1 MRRSVRTR
9 VHVFGPNG
17 RIRTKTD
24 KVAGE
29 EPLEIRLGD
38 QEFTVMMRTPGM
50 DTELVLGL
58 LLGEG
63 IIRTASDVVE
73 IDFSTGLDP
82 DGTRN
87 YNVARVRL
95 SPEVSAALA
104 QNGGLPAGQERNIYT
119 SSACGVCGTA
129 ALEAVTKVSSYPLPP
144 PEPFFDPATVCELP
158 NIMRDQQP
166 LFATTGGIHAAGLF
180 EFGAGAG
187 ATSGASSTAGAGATS
202 SNSSSTGAGTGT
214 SATSPGASATL
225 LTVAE
230 DVGRHNAVDKVLG
243 WAMRED
249 LLPLSSC
256 VLQVS
261 SRASFELVQ
270 KAAMAGVPMLSAVSA
285 PSSAAVELG
294 NSLGVT
300 VIGFNRKGTFNV
312 YSAPGRLRGN

>member
-17 RIRTKTD
+17 CIRTKTD

-180 EFGAGAG
+180 WFGAGSGAG
-187 ATSGASSTAGAGATS
+187 ATSGTSSTAGARAGAG
-202 SNSSSTGAGTGT
+202 SSSP
-214 SATSPGASATL
+214 ATSPTL

-249 LLPLSSC
+249 RLPLSSC

-312 YSAPGRLRGN
+312 YSAPERLFGN

>member
-95 SPEVSAALA
+95 SAEVSATLA
-104 QNGGLPAGQERNIYT
+104 QSDGLPAGQERNIYT
-119 SSACGVCGTA
+119 SSACGICGTA
-129 ALEAVTKVSSYPLPP
+129 TLEAVTKVSSYPLPA
-144 PEPFFDPATVCELP
+144 PEPFFDPATMCELP

-180 EFGAGAG
+180 RFGAKT
-187 ATSGASSTAGAGATS
+187 TSGI
-202 SNSSSTGAGTGT
+202 SSSAGTT
-214 SATSPGASATL
+214 SPATSPTL

-230 DVGRHNAVDKVLG
+230 DVGRHNAVDKVIG

-249 LLPLSSC
+249 LLPLNQC

-270 KAAMAGVPMLSAVSA
+270 KAAMAGVPVLSAVSA

-294 NSLGVT
+294 NGLGVT

-312 YSAPGRLRGN
+312 YSTQERLRGN

>member
-104 QNGGLPAGQERNIYT
+104 ENGGLPAGQERNIYT
-119 SSACGVCGTA
+119 SSACGICGTA
-129 ALEAVTKVSSYPLPP
+129 ALEAVTKVSSYPLPA

-180 EFGAGAG
+180 DFGAGSGTG
-187 ATSGASSTAGAGATS
+187 ATSGTSASA
-202 SNSSSTGAGTGT
+202 
-214 SATSPGASATL
+214 SATSPATKPTL

-270 KAAMAGVPMLSAVSA
+270 KAAMAGVPVLSAVSA

-312 YSAPGRLRGN
+312 YSAPERLRGN

>member
-24 KVAGE
+24 KVTGE
-29 EPLEIRLGD
+29 EPLEIRLGN

-95 SPEVSAALA
+95 SPEVSSALA
-104 QNGGLPAGQERNIYT
+104 DNGGLPAGQERNVYT
-119 SSACGVCGTA
+119 SSACGICGTA
-129 ALEAVTKVSSYPLPP
+129 ALEAVTKVSSYPLPA

-180 EFGAGAG
+180 EFGAG
-187 ATSGASSTAGAGATS
+187 SSSTAGAGATS
-202 SNSSSTGAGTGT
+202 GASSSAGAGTGT
-214 SATSPGASATL
+214 SATSPSASPTL

-270 KAAMAGVPMLSAVSA
+270 KAAMAGVPVLSAVSA

-312 YSAPGRLRGN
+312 YSTPERLLES

>member
-95 SPEVSAALA
+95 SPEVSSALA
-104 QNGGLPAGQERNIYT
+104 ENGGLPAGQERNIYT

-129 ALEAVTKVSSYPLPP
+129 ALEAVTKVSSYQLPAS
-144 PEPFFDPATVCELP
+144 EPFFAPATVCELP

-180 EFGAGAG
+180 RFGARSGAG
-187 ATSGASSTAGAGATS
+187 ATSGTSSTAEVG
-202 SNSSSTGAGTGT
+202 TGADSGS
-214 SATSPGASATL
+214 SATSPTL

-270 KAAMAGVPMLSAVSA
+270 KAAMAGVPVLSAVSA

-294 NSLGVT
+294 SSLGVT

-312 YSAPGRLRGN
+312 YSAPERLRGN

>member
-17 RIRTKTD
+17 LIRTKTD

-58 LLGEG
+58 LVGEG

-95 SPEVSAALA
+95 SPEVSATLA

-119 SSACGVCGTA
+119 SSACGICGTA
-129 ALEAVTKVSSYPLPP
+129 ALEAVTKVSNYPLPA
-144 PEPFFDPATVCELP
+144 PEPFFDPATLCELP

-180 EFGAGAG
+180 RFGAKT
-187 ATSGASSTAGAGATS
+187 TSGTS
-202 SNSSSTGAGTGT
+202 SS
-214 SATSPGASATL
+214 ASAISPATYPTL

-270 KAAMAGVPMLSAVSA
+270 KAAMAGVPVLSAVSA

-312 YSAPGRLRGN
+312 YSAPERLIGN

>member
-17 RIRTKTD
+17 RIRAKTD

-95 SPEVSAALA
+95 SSEVSSALA
-104 QNGGLPAGQERNIYT
+104 DNGGLPAGQERNVYT
-119 SSACGVCGTA
+119 SSACGICGTA
-129 ALEAVTKVSSYPLPP
+129 ALEAVTKVSSYPLPA
-144 PEPFFDPATVCELP
+144 PEPFFDPTTVCELP

-180 EFGAGAG
+180 EFGAG
-187 ATSGASSTAGAGATS
+187 SGAGATS
-202 SNSSSTGAGTGT
+202 
-214 SATSPGASATL
+214 PTL

-270 KAAMAGVPMLSAVSA
+270 KAAMAGVPVLSAVSA

-312 YSAPGRLRGN
+312 YSAPERLRGN

>member
-63 IIRTASDVVE
+63 IIRTTSDVVE

-95 SPEVSAALA
+95 SPEVSASLA
-104 QNGGLPAGQERNIYT
+104 ENDGLPAGQERNVYT
-119 SSACGVCGTA
+119 SSACGICGTA

-158 NIMRDQQP
+158 DIMRDQQP

-180 EFGAGAG
+180 EFGAGSGTG
-187 ATSGASSTAGAGATS
+187 ATSGTSASA
-202 SNSSSTGAGTGT
+202 
-214 SATSPGASATL
+214 SATSPATKPTL

-270 KAAMAGVPMLSAVSA
+270 KAAMAGVPVLSAVSA

-312 YSAPGRLRGN
+312 YSAPERLRGN

>member
-95 SPEVSAALA
+95 SPEVSSALA
-104 QNGGLPAGQERNIYT
+104 DNGGLPAGQERNVYT
-119 SSACGVCGTA
+119 SSACGICGTA
-129 ALEAVTKVSSYPLPP
+129 ALEAVTKVSSYPLPA

-180 EFGAGAG
+180 DFGAGSGTG
-187 ATSGASSTAGAGATS
+187 ATSGTSASA
-202 SNSSSTGAGTGT
+202 
-214 SATSPGASATL
+214 SATSPATKPTL

-249 LLPLSSC
+249 RLPLSSC

-270 KAAMAGVPMLSAVSA
+270 KAAMAGVPVLSAVSA

-312 YSAPGRLRGN
+312 YSAPERLHGN

>member
-63 IIRTASDVVE
+63 IIRTTSDVVE

-95 SPEVSAALA
+95 SPEVSSALA
-104 QNGGLPAGQERNIYT
+104 DNGGLPAGQERNVYT
-119 SSACGVCGTA
+119 SSACGICGTA

-180 EFGAGAG
+180 DFGAGSGAGAG
-187 ATSGASSTAGAGATS
+187 SGSP
-202 SNSSSTGAGTGT
+202 
-214 SATSPGASATL
+214 ATSPTL

-270 KAAMAGVPMLSAVSA
+270 KAAMAGVPVLSAVSA

-312 YSAPGRLRGN
+312 YSAPERLFGN

>member
-63 IIRTASDVVE
+63 IIRAASDVVE

-95 SPEVSAALA
+95 SPEVSSALA
-104 QNGGLPAGQERNIYT
+104 ENGGLPAGQERNIYT
-119 SSACGVCGTA
+119 SSACGICGTA
-129 ALEAVTKVSSYPLPP
+129 ALEAVTKVSSYPLPVS
-144 PEPFFDPATVCELP
+144 EPFFDPATVCELP

-180 EFGAGAG
+180 EFGAGA
-187 ATSGASSTAGAGATS
+187 
-202 SNSSSTGAGTGT
+202 
-214 SATSPGASATL
+214 SPTL

-270 KAAMAGVPMLSAVSA
+270 KAAMAGVPVLSAVSA

-312 YSAPGRLRGN
+312 YSAPEWLRGN

>member
-104 QNGGLPAGQERNIYT
+104 ENGGLPAGQERNIYT
-119 SSACGVCGTA
+119 SSACGICGTA
-129 ALEAVTKVSSYPLPP
+129 ALEAVTKVSSYPLPA

-180 EFGAGAG
+180 EFGAG
-187 ATSGASSTAGAGATS
+187 
-202 SNSSSTGAGTGT
+202 
-214 SATSPGASATL
+214 TSPTL

-270 KAAMAGVPMLSAVSA
+270 KAAMAGVPVLSAVSA

-312 YSAPGRLRGN
+312 YSAPERLRGN

>member
-24 KVAGE
+24 KVTGE

-95 SPEVSAALA
+95 SAEVSATLA
-104 QNGGLPAGQERNIYT
+104 QSGGLPAGQERNIYT
-119 SSACGVCGTA
+119 SSACGICGTA
-129 ALEAVTKVSSYPLPP
+129 TLEAVTKVSSYPLPA
-144 PEPFFDPATVCELP
+144 PEPFFDPATMCELP

-180 EFGAGAG
+180 RFGAKT
-187 ATSGASSTAGAGATS
+187 TSGI
-202 SNSSSTGAGTGT
+202 SSSAGTT
-214 SATSPGASATL
+214 SPATSPTL

-230 DVGRHNAVDKVLG
+230 DVGRHNAVDKVIG

-249 LLPLSSC
+249 LLPLNQC

-270 KAAMAGVPMLSAVSA
+270 KAAMAGVPVLSAVSA
-285 PSSAAVELG
+285 PSSAAAELG

-312 YSAPGRLRGN
+312 YSAPERLRGN

>member
-87 YNVARVRL
+87 YNVARVRP
-95 SPEVSAALA
+95 SPEVSATLA
-104 QNGGLPAGQERNIYT
+104 QNGGLPAGQERNVYT

-129 ALEAVTKVSSYPLPP
+129 ALEAVTKVSSYPVPP

-158 NIMRDQQP
+158 KIMRDQQP

-187 ATSGASSTAGAGATS
+187 ATSGTSSATGAGAGAGS
-202 SNSSSTGAGTGT
+202 GSP
-214 SATSPGASATL
+214 ATSPTL

-256 VLQVS
+256 VLQMS

-270 KAAMAGVPMLSAVSA
+270 KAAMAGVPVLSAVSA

-312 YSAPGRLRGN
+312 YSAPERLLGN

>member
-17 RIRTKTD
+17 RMRTKTD

-63 IIRTASDVVE
+63 IIRAASDVVE

-95 SPEVSAALA
+95 SAEVSAALA

-119 SSACGVCGTA
+119 SSACGICGTA
-129 ALEAVTKVSSYPLPP
+129 ALEAVTKVSSYPLPA
-144 PEPFFDPATVCELP
+144 PEPFFDPAVICELP
-158 NIMRDQQP
+158 NTMRDQQP

-187 ATSGASSTAGAGATS
+187 SGSP
-202 SNSSSTGAGTGT
+202 
-214 SATSPGASATL
+214 ATSPTL

-270 KAAMAGVPMLSAVSA
+270 KAAMAGVPVLSAVSA

-312 YSAPGRLRGN
+312 YSAPERLFGN

>member
-95 SPEVSAALA
+95 SPEVSSTLA
-104 QNGGLPAGQERNIYT
+104 ENGGLPAGQERNIYT
-119 SSACGVCGTA
+119 SSACGICGTA
-129 ALEAVTKVSSYPLPP
+129 ALEAVTKVSNYPLPAS
-144 PEPFFDPATVCELP
+144 EPFFDPAIVCELP
-158 NIMRDQQP
+158 DIMRDQQP

-180 EFGAGAG
+180 DFGAG
-187 ATSGASSTAGAGATS
+187 
-202 SNSSSTGAGTGT
+202 
-214 SATSPGASATL
+214 SPTL

-230 DVGRHNAVDKVLG
+230 DVGRHNAVDKVVG

-270 KAAMAGVPMLSAVSA
+270 KAAMAGVPVLSAVSA

-312 YSAPGRLRGN
+312 YSAPERLHGN

>member
-29 EPLEIRLGD
+29 EPFEIRLGD

-63 IIRTASDVVE
+63 IIRTANDVVE

-95 SPEVSAALA
+95 SPEVSSALA
-104 QNGGLPAGQERNIYT
+104 ENGGLPAGQERNIYT
-119 SSACGVCGTA
+119 SSACGICGTA
-129 ALEAVTKVSSYPLPP
+129 ALEAVTKVSSYPLPA
-144 PEPFFDPATVCELP
+144 PEPFFDPAVICELP
-158 NIMRDQQP
+158 NIIRDQQP

-180 EFGAGAG
+180 EFGAGAS
-187 ATSGASSTAGAGATS
+187 TSSTAGAG
-202 SNSSSTGAGTGT
+202 TGAGSG
-214 SATSPGASATL
+214 SPSTSPTL
-225 LTVAE
+225 LTIAE

-270 KAAMAGVPMLSAVSA
+270 KAAMAGVPVLSAVSA

-294 NSLGVT
+294 SSLGVT

-312 YSAPGRLRGN
+312 YSAPERLRGN

>member
-63 IIRTASDVVE
+63 IIRTTSDVVE

-95 SPEVSAALA
+95 SPEVSAMLA
-104 QNGGLPAGQERNIYT
+104 QNGRLPAGQERNVYT
-119 SSACGVCGTA
+119 SSACGICGTA
-129 ALEAVTKVSSYPLPP
+129 ALEAVTKVSSYPLPA

-180 EFGAGAG
+180 EFGAG
-187 ATSGASSTAGAGATS
+187 
-202 SNSSSTGAGTGT
+202 
-214 SATSPGASATL
+214 TSPTL

-270 KAAMAGVPMLSAVSA
+270 KAAMAGVPVLSAVSA

-312 YSAPGRLRGN
+312 YSAPEWLFGN

>member
-95 SPEVSAALA
+95 SPEVSSALA
-104 QNGGLPAGQERNIYT
+104 QNGGLPAGQERNVYT
-119 SSACGVCGTA
+119 SSACGICGTA

-144 PEPFFDPATVCELP
+144 PEPFFDPAVICELP

-180 EFGAGAG
+180 RFGAGT
-187 ATSGASSTAGAGATS
+187 TSGTS
-202 SNSSSTGAGTGT
+202 SSARAGTGAGSG
-214 SATSPGASATL
+214 SPATSPSL

-249 LLPLSSC
+249 LLPLCSC

-312 YSAPGRLRGN
+312 YSAPERLLES

>member
-63 IIRTASDVVE
+63 IIRAASDVVE

-95 SPEVSAALA
+95 SPEVSSTLAA
-104 QNGGLPAGQERNIYT
+104 NGGLPAGQERNVYT
-119 SSACGVCGTA
+119 SSACGICGTA
-129 ALEAVTKVSSYPLPP
+129 ALEAVTKVSSYPLPA
-144 PEPFFDPATVCELP
+144 PEPFFDPAVVCELP

-180 EFGAGAG
+180 EFGAGAS
-187 ATSGASSTAGAGATS
+187 TSSTAGAG
-202 SNSSSTGAGTGT
+202 TGAGSG
-214 SATSPGASATL
+214 SPSTSPTL

-270 KAAMAGVPMLSAVSA
+270 KAAMAGVPVLSAVSA

-294 NSLGVT
+294 SSLGVT

-312 YSAPGRLRGN
+312 YSGPERLRGN

>member
-63 IIRTASDVVE
+63 IIRAASDVVE

-95 SPEVSAALA
+95 SPEVSSALA
-104 QNGGLPAGQERNIYT
+104 ENGGLPAGQERNIYT
-119 SSACGVCGTA
+119 SSACGICGTA
-129 ALEAVTKVSSYPLPP
+129 ALEAVTKVSSYPLPT
-144 PEPFFDPATVCELP
+144 PEPFFDPAVVCELP

-180 EFGAGAG
+180 EFGAGTG
-187 ATSGASSTAGAGATS
+187 AGAGAS
-202 SNSSSTGAGTGT
+202 GG
-214 SATSPGASATL
+214 SPTL
-225 LTVAE
+225 LTIAE

-270 KAAMAGVPMLSAVSA
+270 KAAMAGVPVLSAVSA

-312 YSAPGRLRGN
+312 YSAPERLRGN

>member
-38 QEFTVMMRTPGM
+38 HEFTVMMRTPGM

-104 QNGGLPAGQERNIYT
+104 QNGGLPAGQERNVYT
-119 SSACGVCGTA
+119 SSACGICGTA

-144 PEPFFDPATVCELP
+144 PEPFFDPATLCELP

-180 EFGAGAG
+180 RFGAG
-187 ATSGASSTAGAGATS
+187 SGAWAGSGS
-202 SNSSSTGAGTGT
+202 P
-214 SATSPGASATL
+214 ATSPTL
-225 LTVAE
+225 LTVSE

-270 KAAMAGVPMLSAVSA
+270 KAAMAGVPVLSAVSA

-312 YSAPGRLRGN
+312 YSAPERLRGN

>member
-63 IIRTASDVVE
+63 IIRAASDVVE

-95 SPEVSAALA
+95 SPEVSA
-104 QNGGLPAGQERNIYT
+104 
-119 SSACGVCGTA
+119 
-129 ALEAVTKVSSYPLPP
+129 
-144 PEPFFDPATVCELP
+144 
-158 NIMRDQQP
+158 
-166 LFATTGGIHAAGLF
+166 
-180 EFGAGAG
+180 
-187 ATSGASSTAGAGATS
+187 
-202 SNSSSTGAGTGT
+202 
-214 SATSPGASATL
+214 TL
-225 LTVAE
+225 
-230 DVGRHNAVDKVLG
+230 
-243 WAMRED
+243 
-249 LLPLSSC
+249 
-256 VLQVS
+256 
-261 SRASFELVQ
+261 
-270 KAAMAGVPMLSAVSA
+270 
-285 PSSAAVELG
+285 
-294 NSLGVT
+294 
-300 VIGFNRKGTFNV
+300 
-312 YSAPGRLRGN
+312 

>member
-9 VHVFGPNG
+9 VYVFGPNG

-24 KVAGE
+24 NVAGE

-95 SPEVSAALA
+95 SPEVSASLA
-104 QNGGLPAGQERNIYT
+104 KNGGLPAGQERNIYT
-119 SSACGVCGTA
+119 SSACGICGTA
-129 ALEAVTKVSSYPLPP
+129 ALEAVTKVSSYPLPA

-180 EFGAGAG
+180 RFEAGSWAG
-187 ATSGASSTAGAGATS
+187 TSSTAGTG
-202 SNSSSTGAGTGT
+202 TGAGSG
-214 SATSPGASATL
+214 SPATSPTL

-270 KAAMAGVPMLSAVSA
+270 KAAMAGVPVLSAVSA

-312 YSAPGRLRGN
+312 YSAPDRLLGN